1 MALSVML
8 FVDFFSRSAICQRVS
23 PLTPLAHVHVLENL
37 MSCVCVCVCVA
48 QVRVCLIAALF

>member
-37 MSCVCVCVCVA
+37 MSCVCVCVCAWLRYACV
-48 QVRVCLIAALF
+48 